1 MGGRPCQGL
10 EVPPVRVRGNLSLDA
25 LILMNFIQTNS
36 AVYRRLE
43 RYDDIPADVMPLDWY
58 LHVRHAVHGDIAM
71 LPDTMA
77 VYRRHAQGMWH
88 NQVVDPPK
96 FWLTQGPG
104 HAATF
109 DAMLDLF
116 PGDPARE
123 ELIAVMADW
132 ILRQIA
138 NVPGPEGAP
147 RCRKPS
153 RAIPDRHAGAAAP
166 RGDTRAAAQDP
177 VAQARRRDAEPQGA
191 RGCVA
196 LPAPTRLSSLTMS
209 TNPGPAEGANQVM
222 AQEHSAGAVQFTAHN
237 VRLDDG
243 TLTIPE
249 SSRTLDESSWF
260 ISARGILET
269 VFPGDKSHL
278 RLADVGCLEGGYA
291 VGFARMG
298 FQVLGIEVRELNMA
312 ACNYIKSKTNLPNLR
327 FVHDNALNIANHGLF
342 DTVFCCGLFY
352 HLENPKQYLETLS
365 SVTNKLLILQT
376 HFSIINRSD
385 KWLRLPTTA
394 RQLTDRLLRRPAPVK
409 FMPRRPPNMRDFPVG
424 GLPSFPTTARLASAT
439 PQNGRP
445 GTIAGHSGFNASTY
459 FRPSKTSASTW

>member
-1 MGGRPCQGL
+1 
-10 EVPPVRVRGNLSLDA
+10 
-25 LILMNFIQTNS
+25 
-36 AVYRRLE
+36 
-43 RYDDIPADVMPLDWY
+43 
-58 LHVRHAVHGDIAM
+58 M
-71 LPDTMA
+71 L
-77 VYRRHAQGMWH
+77 R
-88 NQVVDPPK
+88 
-96 FWLTQGPG
+96 
-104 HAATF
+104 
-109 DAMLDLF
+109 
-116 PGDPARE
+116 
-123 ELIAVMADW
+123 
-132 ILRQIA
+132 
-138 NVPGPEGAP
+138 
-147 RCRKPS
+147 
-153 RAIPDRHAGAAAP
+153 
-166 RGDTRAAAQDP
+166 
-177 VAQARRRDAEPQGA
+177 QARRHRKRHGDNLFASLLAREVADGSRIVVRGELFTAFVPFAARWPVEVHIYPNRLVRNLTELNDGELDEFARIYLDVLQRFDRMYSSPLPYMSALHQFSEVQRDGYFHVELMSIRRSATKLKYLAAAESAMDAFIADVIPES
-191 RGCVA
+191 VA

-409 FMPRRPPNMRDFPVG
+409 FMLSAPTEHE
-424 GLPSFPTTARLASAT
+424 GLPGRWFTEFSDDRSFGQRDTAKWASWDNRRSFWIQREHLLQAIKDVGVDLVMEEYDNLE
-439 PQNGRP
+439 PSIAESLLVGSYAANLR
-445 GTIAGHSGFNASTY
+445 GTFIGI
-459 FRPSKTSASTW
+459 KTR

>member
-1 MGGRPCQGL
+1 
-10 EVPPVRVRGNLSLDA
+10 
-25 LILMNFIQTNS
+25 
-36 AVYRRLE
+36 
-43 RYDDIPADVMPLDWY
+43 
-58 LHVRHAVHGDIAM
+58 
-71 LPDTMA
+71 
-77 VYRRHAQGMWH
+77 
-88 NQVVDPPK
+88 
-96 FWLTQGPG
+96 
-104 HAATF
+104 
-109 DAMLDLF
+109 
-116 PGDPARE
+116 
-123 ELIAVMADW
+123 
-132 ILRQIA
+132 
-138 NVPGPEGAP
+138 
-147 RCRKPS
+147 
-153 RAIPDRHAGAAAP
+153 
-166 RGDTRAAAQDP
+166 
-177 VAQARRRDAEPQGA
+177 
-191 RGCVA
+191 
-196 LPAPTRLSSLTMS
+196 
-209 TNPGPAEGANQVM
+209 M

-409 FMPRRPPNMRDFPVG
+409 FMLSAPTEHE
-424 GLPSFPTTARLASAT
+424 GLPGRWFTEFSDDRLA
-439 PQNGRP
+439 PFWEIRC
-445 GTIAGHSGFNASTY
+445 
-459 FRPSKTSASTW
+459 RR

>member
-1 MGGRPCQGL
+1 
-10 EVPPVRVRGNLSLDA
+10 
-25 LILMNFIQTNS
+25 
-36 AVYRRLE
+36 
-43 RYDDIPADVMPLDWY
+43 
-58 LHVRHAVHGDIAM
+58 
-71 LPDTMA
+71 
-77 VYRRHAQGMWH
+77 
-88 NQVVDPPK
+88 
-96 FWLTQGPG
+96 
-104 HAATF
+104 
-109 DAMLDLF
+109 
-116 PGDPARE
+116 
-123 ELIAVMADW
+123 
-132 ILRQIA
+132 
-138 NVPGPEGAP
+138 
-147 RCRKPS
+147 
-153 RAIPDRHAGAAAP
+153 
-166 RGDTRAAAQDP
+166 
-177 VAQARRRDAEPQGA
+177 
-191 RGCVA
+191 
-196 LPAPTRLSSLTMS
+196 MS

-409 FMPRRPPNMRDFPVG
+409 FMLSAPTEHE
-424 GLPSFPTTARLASAT
+424 GLPGRWFTEFSDDRSFGQRDTAKWAPWDNRRSFWIQREHLLQAIKDVGVDLVMEEYDNLEPSIAESLLGGSYAA
-439 PQNGRP
+439 NLR
-445 GTIAGHSGFNASTY
+445 GTFIGI
-459 FRPSKTSASTW
+459 KTR